1 MTDKMTPEQRHRCM
15 ASVHSKDTKP
25 EMLVRRYLFGC
36 GFRYRLHV
44 RSLPGSP
51 DIVLAKYKTAIFVN
65 GCFWHGHEGCPL
77 YRIPKSNVAFWRKK
91 IKRNQE
97 RDKKEYALL
106 RVMGWRVLVIWECQ
120 LRSAVRKETLSGLS
134 YVLSVIMLD
143 KYRIKGCGD
152 NDHEDLDLAAES
164 EVEYSKRNE
173 EKSYTKI
180 P

>member
-1 MTDKMTPEQRHRCM
+1 MIMTDKMTPEQRHRCM

-51 DIVLAKYKTAIFVN
+51 DIVLAKYKTVIFVN

-77 YRIPKSNVAFWRKK
+77 YRIPKSNVVFWRKK

-120 LRSAVRKETLSGLS
+120 LRSAVREETLNGLS

-143 KYRIKGCGD
+143 KYRIKGSGG
-152 NDHEDLDLAAES
+152 NDHENLDLVAES
-164 EVEYSKRNE
+164 EVEYSKGNR
-173 EKSYTKI
+173 KK
-180 P
+180 

>member
-51 DIVLAKYKTAIFVN
+51 DIVLAKYKTVIFVN

-77 YRIPKSNVAFWRKK
+77 YRMPKSNVVFWRKK
-91 IKRNQE
+91 IK
-97 RDKKEYALL
+97 
-106 RVMGWRVLVIWECQ
+106 GI
-120 LRSAVRKETLSGLS
+120 
-134 YVLSVIMLD
+134 
-143 KYRIKGCGD
+143 
-152 NDHEDLDLAAES
+152 
-164 EVEYSKRNE
+164 RNE
-173 EKSYTKI
+173 IKKSMHY
-180 P
+180 